1 MILPDANLILY
12 AYDLESPFH
21 PVAADWW
28 TRCLNEVEAVGLAQV
43 ILFAFLRL
51 STSPRVFAN
60 PLSLAD
66 AIREVRA
73 WSAQPNVR
81 VLATDQDHWHRVCEL
96 LNRAGGAGN
105 LVIDAQLAAVAME
118 YRGTVHTADT
128 DFQRFAG
135 VKWFNP
141 ITGAKG

>member
-28 TRCLNEVEAVGLAQV
+28 TRCLNEVEPVGLAQV

-51 STSPRVFAN
+51 GTSPRVFAN

-66 AIREVRA
+66 AIREIRA
-73 WSAQPNVR
+73 WAAQPNVR
-81 VLATDQDHWHRVCEL
+81 VLATDQDHWQLLYGPSSGSCRVRWRLAPDSSITFFTKNLRPKRWRRLSAHCAPCSRKL
-96 LNRAGGAGN
+96 GAG
-105 LVIDAQLAAVAME
+105 LC
-118 YRGTVHTADT
+118 
-128 DFQRFAG
+128 
-135 VKWFNP
+135 
-141 ITGAKG
+141 TGC

>member
-1 MILPDANLILY
+1 M
-12 AYDLESPFH
+12 
-21 PVAADWW
+21 
-28 TRCLNEVEAVGLAQV
+28 
-43 ILFAFLRL
+43 
-51 STSPRVFAN
+51 
-60 PLSLAD
+60 
-66 AIREVRA
+66 RA

-96 LNRAGGAGN
+96 LNRSGGTGN
-105 LVIDAQLAAVAME
+105 LVTDAQLAAVAME

-128 DFQRFAG
+128 DFQRFVG